1 MSEKVTKK
9 YDGIFM
15 KDWFFIVI
23 CICICAGIVGSTH
36 MYMTYNTGFMN
47 NLTIGQMLKSGDYA
61 SAAGYG
67 AGFLIARVLE
77 GPLVGLVDIGGSM
90 MTGVGA
96 GIPGMLYEAG
106 YGWLFDNIAT
116 SLLVGAVSGAA
127 IGVVILAIR
136 KFVPNGIQA
145 GGTDIMMG
153 VGHQL
158 SLWLGP
164 LFLLSALQMS
174 IPIGIFGAVG
184 GAIFYKMDKNIVGGI
199 IIGMFIAS
207 FFWPLV

>member
-1 MSEKVTKK
+1 MSEKTNK
-9 YDGIFM
+9 YHGLFM
-15 KDWFFIVI
+15 QDWFFIVI
-23 CICICAGIVGSTH
+23 CMCICAGVAGGTH

-47 NLTIGQMLKSGDYA
+47 NLTIGQMLKTGDYA
-61 SAAGYG
+61 TAAGYCG
-67 AGFLIARVLE
+67 GFLIARVLE

-90 MTGVGA
+90 MTGIGA
-96 GIPGMLYEAG
+96 GIPGILYEAG
-106 YGWLFDNIAT
+106 YGWIFDNVAT
-116 SLLVGAVSGAA
+116 SLLCGAVCGLIMGA
-127 IGVVILAIR
+127 VILAIR

-164 LFLLSALQMS
+164 LFLLSALGMS
-174 IPIGIFGAVG
+174 IPIGIFGAIG

-207 FFWPLV
+207 FFWPLAA